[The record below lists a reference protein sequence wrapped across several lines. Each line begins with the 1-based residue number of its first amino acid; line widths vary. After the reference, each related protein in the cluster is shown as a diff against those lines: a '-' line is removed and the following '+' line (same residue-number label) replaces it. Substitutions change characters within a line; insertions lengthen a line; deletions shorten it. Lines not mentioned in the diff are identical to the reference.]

1 MHTKRL
7 TVGLLRTS
15 HWNGAAFG
23 QMIALCNVKY
33 KDGKRGEGGTKTH
46 TRLCAFVN
54 DQIEQ
59 VLHTDL
65 TIMSYFTDFTEK
77 ILGTYS

>member
-1 MHTKRL
+1 MHTKQL

-33 KDGKRGEGGTKTH
+33 KRGRNHYHHTH
-46 TRLCAFVN
+46 TQLCAFVN

-59 VLHTDL
+59 VLHTDF
-65 TIMSYFTDFTEK
+65 TIMSYFTDFTGN